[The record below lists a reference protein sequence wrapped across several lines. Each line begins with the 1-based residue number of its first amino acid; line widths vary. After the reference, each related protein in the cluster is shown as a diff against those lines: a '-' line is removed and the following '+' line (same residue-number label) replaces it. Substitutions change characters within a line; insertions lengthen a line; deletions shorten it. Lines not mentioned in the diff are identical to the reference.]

1 MTGPAPGPVSR
12 EYVFVDES
20 GDPGPAGNP
29 VYILVGIHFDED
41 VLDRVRRHLAALR
54 YHHDV
59 IREMKVQRWADKLTP
74 TTLHLLRY
82 LADLTDVGD
91 IVTTANWLDKGTY
104 RANRGPHLHGAGHTS
119 EFRHYQ
125 LRRLLERH
133 RGRTTWSA
141 ETDLVLDRWR
151 MTLEQRGNLEE
162 YLRGNY
168 GLRPRLAYVT
178 LVDSQYC
185 DPIQIVDIYGRLARR
200 VVEGRASTEEQEL
213 ARRLMDIVEIRGG
226 LY

>member
-1 MTGPAPGPVSR
+1 MRGASQGPVAR

-20 GDPGPAGNP
+20 GDPGPDGNP
-29 VYILVGIHFDED
+29 VYILVGMHFDED
-41 VLDRVRRHLAALR
+41 VLDRVRRHLAAFR
-54 YHHDV
+54 YHNDV
-59 IREMKVQRWADKLTP
+59 VREMKVQRWADKLTP

-82 LADLTDVGD
+82 LADLTDAGE
-91 IVTTANWLDKGTY
+91 IITTANWLHKGTY

-133 RGRTTWSA
+133 RGRATWST

-162 YLRGNY
+162 YLRNNY
-168 GLRPRLAYVT
+168 SLRPRLAYVT

-185 DPIQIVDIYGRLARR
+185 DPIQIVDIFGRLARR
-200 VVEGRASTEEQEL
+200 VVETRASTEEQNL
-213 ARRLMDIVEIRGG
+213 AKRLMDIAEVRGG